1 MSVAVIGQIGHLN
14 MSLQRVCKYFVMNR
28 VVIEG
33 FIHENVDIF
42 IWGNS
47 RWFLVKDV
55 KIRFCLGSASQN
67 LNH

>member
-1 MSVAVIGQIGHLN
+1 MSVALIGQMGHLN

-42 IWGNS
+42 IWGNR
-47 RWFLVKDV
+47 RWFFWLRMSKLDFALVQLHR
-55 KIRFCLGSASQN
+55 I
-67 LNH
+67 